1 MKKSRCVT
9 WVVLVLLL
17 LSALSSFFT
26 GEAASALHLDER
38 LLHPSILHPFGTD
51 SLGRDLAAR
60 CAWALMNSV
69 ICGLSVTLSSLVMA
83 VAVAFLGLYMKYLD
97 GPLMRLCD
105 AMKALPS
112 TLLAVLMMVVMGPG
126 LVSITAALSAVF
138 TPQCARAIRGR
149 ASAVMKEGYVEASLA
164 MGLGRAHVISHTVLP
179 HCQGVMLTQALFIF
193 SSAILAEAGLSFIG
207 AGLPADVPSLGGIL
221 NEARGV
227 MHQAWWMLFF
237 PSMILLVLTW
247 ALHSA
252 SPAGV
257 GSAWRR
263 KDI

>member
-1 MKKSRCVT
+1 MKMGRCLT
-9 WVVLVLLL
+9 WVVLALLL
-17 LSALSSFFT
+17 LFALSSFLT
-26 GEAASALHLDER
+26 VEAASALHLDDR
-38 LLHPSILHPFGTD
+38 LLHPSMQHPFGTD
-51 SLGRDLAAR
+51 SLGRDLSAR
-60 CAWALMNSV
+60 CAGALLNSV
-69 ICGLSVTLSSLVMA
+69 ICALSVTLSSTGLAMVI
-83 VAVAFLGLYMKYLD
+83 AFLGLYTKYLD

-126 LVSITAALSAVF
+126 LLSITAALAAVF

-149 ASAVMKEGYVEASLA
+149 ARAVMKEGYVEASMA

-193 SSAILAEAGLSFIG
+193 SSSILAEAGLSFIG

-237 PSMILLVLTW
+237 PSMILMVLTW

-252 SPAGV
+252 SPAGL
-257 GSAWRR
+257 GSSWRR

>member
-1 MKKSRCVT
+1 
-9 WVVLVLLL
+9 
-17 LSALSSFFT
+17 
-26 GEAASALHLDER
+26 
-38 LLHPSILHPFGTD
+38 
-51 SLGRDLAAR
+51 
-60 CAWALMNSV
+60 
-69 ICGLSVTLSSLVMA
+69 
-83 VAVAFLGLYMKYLD
+83 
-97 GPLMRLCD
+97 
-105 AMKALPS
+105 
-112 TLLAVLMMVVMGPG
+112 
-126 LVSITAALSAVF
+126 
-138 TPQCARAIRGR
+138 
-149 ASAVMKEGYVEASLA
+149 

-193 SSAILAEAGLSFIG
+193 SSSILAEAGLSFIG

-252 SPAGV
+252 SPAGL
-257 GSAWRR
+257 GSSWRR